1 MDNSN
6 LKIAQQ
12 DVEEALKAVEE
23 MEKYIHTDSPSKEQ
37 LKETIDINISLKDG
51 KVDGKFIP
59 ANEVDKK

>member
-37 LKETIDINISLKDG
+37 LKE
-51 KVDGKFIP
+51 KFICLSNKVQNLETILM
-59 ANEVDKK
+59 NEGIL

>member
-6 LKIAQQ
+6 LKMAQQ

-37 LKETIDINISLKDG
+37 LKE
-51 KVDGKFIP
+51 KFICLSNRVQNLETILM
-59 ANEVDKK
+59 NEGIL

>member
-1 MDNSN
+1 MNDSN

-37 LKETIDINISLKDG
+37 LKE
-51 KVDGKFIP
+51 KFICLSNKVQNLETILT
-59 ANEVDKK
+59 NEGIL

>member
-37 LKETIDINISLKDG
+37 LKENLYVYQIEFKT
-51 KVDGKFIP
+51 
-59 ANEVDKK
+59 

>member
-37 LKETIDINISLKDG
+37 LKE
-51 KVDGKFIP
+51 KFICLSNRVQSLETILM
-59 ANEVDKK
+59 NEGIL